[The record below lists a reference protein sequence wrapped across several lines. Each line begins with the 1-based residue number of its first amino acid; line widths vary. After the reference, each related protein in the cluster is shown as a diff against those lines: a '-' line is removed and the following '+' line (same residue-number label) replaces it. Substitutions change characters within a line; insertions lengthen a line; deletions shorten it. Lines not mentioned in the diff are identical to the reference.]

1 MKPTIVLNPKPHQ
14 DIPALSGAKRP
25 AGLSGARVGF
35 VDNSKQ
41 NADLFIERLSERLR
55 DEYGISPDVKIRKFA
70 PKDEL
75 SERELKELVKCA
87 AVVQCYGD

>member
-1 MKPTIVLNPKPHQ
+1 MKPTIVFNPKPRQ
-14 DIPALSGAKRP
+14 DVPALSGAERP
-25 AGLSGARVGF
+25 AGLRGARVGF

-41 NADLFIERLSERLR
+41 NADLFIGRLSETLR
-55 DEYGISPDVKIRKFA
+55 DEYGIDPDVKVRKFA

-75 SERELKELVKCA
+75 SEHELKELVKCA

>member
-1 MKPTIVLNPKPHQ
+1 MKPTIILNPKPRQ
-14 DIPALSGAKRP
+14 DVRVLSGAKRP
-25 AGLSGARVGF
+25 AGLSGTVVGF

-41 NADLFIERLSERLR
+41 NADLFIGRLSEVLR
-55 DEYGISPDVKIRKFA
+55 DEYGVSPQVKVRKFA

-75 SERELKELVKCA
+75 SESELRELVKCA

>member
-1 MKPTIVLNPKPHQ
+1 MKPTIVLNPKPRQ
-14 DIPALSGAKRP
+14 DIPALSGAKSP

-41 NADLFIERLSERLR
+41 NADLFIECLSERLR

>member
-1 MKPTIVLNPKPHQ
+1 MKPTIVFNPKPRQ
-14 DIPALSGAKRP
+14 DIPALSGAERP

-41 NADLFIERLSERLR
+41 NADLFIERLSERLH
-55 DEYGISPDVKIRKFA
+55 DEYGINPDVKVRKFA

-75 SERELKELVKCA
+75 SEHELKELVKCA

>member
-1 MKPTIVLNPKPHQ
+1 MKPTIVFNPKPRQ
-14 DIPALSGAKRP
+14 DIPALSGANRP
-25 AGLSGARVGF
+25 AGLSGAVVGF

-41 NADLFIERLSERLR
+41 NADLFIERLSGLLR
-55 DEYGISPDVKIRKFA
+55 DEYGISPDVKVRKFA

>member
-1 MKPTIVLNPKPHQ
+1 MKPTIVFNPKPRQ
-14 DIPALSGAKRP
+14 DIPALSGAERP

-41 NADLFIERLSERLR
+41 NADLFIERLSERLH
-55 DEYGISPDVKIRKFA
+55 DEYGISPDVKVRKFA

-75 SERELKELVKCA
+75 SEHELKELAECA

>member
-1 MKPTIVLNPKPHQ
+1 MKQTTILNPTPHE
-14 DIPALSGAKRP
+14 DIPVLSAAKRP
-25 AGLSGARVGF
+25 AGLSGAAVGF

-41 NADLFIERLSERLR
+41 NADLFIERLSEQLR
-55 DEYGISPDVKIRKFA
+55 EQYGISPDVKVRKFA

-75 SERELKELVKCA
+75 SDGELRELVKCA